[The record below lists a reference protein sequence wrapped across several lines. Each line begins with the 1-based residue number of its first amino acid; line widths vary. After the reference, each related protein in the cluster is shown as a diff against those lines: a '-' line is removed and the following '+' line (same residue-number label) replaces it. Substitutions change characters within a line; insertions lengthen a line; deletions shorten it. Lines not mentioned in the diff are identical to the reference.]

1 MQIRFQVAER
11 GHGPYRHL
19 AALRWIMCFIFV
31 WFAIQKFSAYAAES
45 IQPLIAN
52 SPFMSWLGMFGVR
65 GEARVL
71 GSIELTTATFLA
83 LGARFPL
90 FSALGAAIA
99 SGTFVL
105 TTSFILTTPGITQW
119 SATGFPIVST
129 LVEQFLIKD
138 IALLGVCVVLL
149 VSSIRSIEP

>member
-1 MQIRFQVAER
+1 MF
-11 GHGPYRHL
+11 
-19 AALRWIMCFIFV
+19 FIFV

-52 SPFMSWLGMFGVR
+52 SPFMSWLGVFGVR
-65 GEARVL
+65 GEARIL
-71 GSIELTTATFLA
+71 GSIELTTATLLA

-90 FSALGAAIA
+90 ASALGGAMAT
-99 SGTFVL
+99 GTFLL

-138 IALLGVCVVLL
+138 VALLVVCLVLL
-149 VSSIRSIEP
+149 VNSIKSVEL

>member
-1 MQIRFQVAER
+1 MF
-11 GHGPYRHL
+11 
-19 AALRWIMCFIFV
+19 FIFV

-52 SPFMSWLGMFGVR
+52 SPFMSWLGVFGVR
-65 GEARVL
+65 GEARIL
-71 GSIELTTATFLA
+71 GSIELTTATLLA

-90 FSALGAAIA
+90 ASALGGAMAT
-99 SGTFVL
+99 GTFLL

-149 VSSIRSIEP
+149 VNSIQSVEL